1 MFTQEQCVHLSLQSI
16 FLFSC
21 LLDSGN
27 ILKAKKKDFNYK
39 GLLKSNHSTNLLMT
53 SKFISPAFLNYF
65 KDSRINVHHEKT
77 FYLPGREK

>member
-1 MFTQEQCVHLSLQSI
+1 MLT
-16 FLFSC
+16 FLYSPFFC
-21 LLDSGN
+21 LVVCFDSGT
-27 ILKAKKKDFNYK
+27 IFKAKKKGFNYK

-65 KDSRINVHHEKT
+65 KDSIINVHHEKT